1 MTSSLDVDASAW
13 LGGLD
18 RAFGDLQLTSEDEVL
33 DLGRDIVQE
42 MRDGA
47 PRMPADE
54 RAQRQAH
61 GTVVR
66 RTPGYRTITLIR
78 GRDREGFFADV
89 GPSRKAFYLA
99 FIEYGTSKLAAR
111 PFLRP
116 AIERAIARW
125 GT

>member
-18 RAFGDLQLTSEDEVL
+18 QAFGDLQLTSEEEVHGL
-33 DLGRDIVQE
+33 ARDIAQE

-47 PRMPADE
+47 PVQAADE
-54 RAQRQAH
+54 RAQRMANST
-61 GTVVR
+61 TVR
-66 RTPGYRTITLIR
+66 KTPGKNTIRVVR

-99 FIEYGTSKLAAR
+99 FVEYGTSKLAAR